1 MYQKYNYL
9 LILLL
14 ALILGLFLFPG
25 TASFANSIEWQE
37 DLYQTI
43 DKFSAYKA
51 VSSDHG
57 TNQDS
62 EDSDRGLVHN
72 HSSAHCTTCAL
83 EQPSME
89 FYSGNLTTVLQFLQ
103 VDEGAIKKLPT
114 YLFRPPP
121 KT

>member
-1 MYQKYNYL
+1 MYQKYNYS

-25 TASFANSIEWQE
+25 TGSFANSIEWQE

-43 DKFSAYKA
+43 DKFSAYKT
-51 VSSDHG
+51 VSSDHVM
-57 TNQDS
+57 NQDS
-62 EDSDRGLVHN
+62 EDSDRRLVHN
-72 HSSAHCTTCAL
+72 HSSAHCTTCVL

-89 FYSGNLTTVLQFLQ
+89 FYSGNLTTVPQLLQ
-103 VDEGAIKKLPT
+103 VVGGAIKQLPT
-114 YLFRPPP
+114 YLFRPP